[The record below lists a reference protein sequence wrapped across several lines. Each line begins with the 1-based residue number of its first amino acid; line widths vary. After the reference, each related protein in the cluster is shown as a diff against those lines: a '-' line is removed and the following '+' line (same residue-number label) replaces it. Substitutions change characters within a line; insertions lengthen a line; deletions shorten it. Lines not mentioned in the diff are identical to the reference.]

1 LLGPGGANTEVL
13 SGFAPP
19 VLLGR
24 AGTVV
29 GSGPDGGGASRRPWP
44 MNSGGAGVAG
54 AVPAAGTGTWA
65 RPICETYLKVRGRW
79 AYLYGTIDR
88 AGRLVDAML
97 SVRRDVAAAPAF
109 LRSAKATTGVI
120 PDRVTTDA
128 HGSYPRAVRTTL
140 DRRVAHRA
148 SAFKS
153 NRLEMA

>member
-1 LLGPGGANTEVL
+1 MG
-13 SGFAPP
+13 
-19 VLLGR
+19 
-24 AGTVV
+24 
-29 GSGPDGGGASRRPWP
+29 
-44 MNSGGAGVAG
+44 
-54 AVPAAGTGTWA
+54 
-65 RPICETYLKVRGRW
+65 ETYLKVWGRW

-109 LRSAKATTGVI
+109 RSAKATTGVI

-128 HGSYPRAVRTTL
+128 HGSYPRAVCTTL

-153 NRLEMA
+153 NRLEQDHRGISSAGQSRPKAARPLCGAASRDAAMGRRVMRSATFDPKRRLRVRGRRP